1 MARPKREV
9 PWIAKR
15 GGVYYAF
22 WHREGEAETQRLS
35 LRTRDSSEA
44 KNRFAQF
51 LSEGSLAEPR
61 GNAGITVRQILDDYY
76 REHASKKCA
85 DPRRQEDAIVHL
97 KAFFGDTPLD
107 RVGIPQSRAYAD
119 ARRAGV
125 IGGGQRHFDERRKGS
140 DSTIR
145 RELVVLHAAS
155 KHAQKWKRTTAVLH
169 LDLPAEKRLGEDEQ
183 APYYTREEFT
193 RLVGKADGELRQFI
207 TLAYYTGARRRSIAA
222 FNQTSSVVKRG
233 LALTPVKF
241 GISFNATIYN
251 QAGALL
257 HIYTDGTVLVNHG
270 GTEMGQGL
278 FTKVAQVVAEE
289 LGLPI
294 SSVRLV
300 ENMPNPEDSIYRS
313 KAVGEPPLMLAISV
327 LAAIRDAVCSV
338 GGVASQSGRQ
348 SVVLPQLTAPATP
361 EAVLRAVN
369 AMREATLEAKSGQRG
384 RA

>member
-155 KHAQKWKRTTAVLH
+155 KHAEKWKRTTAVLH

-207 TLAYYTGARRRSIAA
+207 TLAYYTGARRRSIEDLTIPQIRWDQRQIVLKAA
-222 FNQTSSVVKRG
+222 TKRSTKKRQPIVPIFDEMVEPLETLALDAVSRGDGRLFETADFYRPFRQLCEGAG
-233 LALTPVKF
+233 LADRSHPHLLRHTR
-241 GISFNATIYN
+241 ATHLL
-251 QAGALL
+251 QAGVPIYDVAKLL
-257 HIYTDGTVLVNHG
+257 GDTLVTVDRVYGHHSS
-270 GTEMGQGL
+270 ERL
-278 FTKVAQVVAEE
+278 FE
-289 LGLPI
+289 
-294 SSVRLV
+294 S
-300 ENMPNPEDSIYRS
+300 
-313 KAVGEPPLMLAISV
+313 
-327 LAAIRDAVCSV
+327 
-338 GGVASQSGRQ
+338 
-348 SVVLPQLTAPATP
+348 
-361 EAVLRAVN
+361 LRG
-369 AMREATLEAKSGQRG
+369 K
-384 RA
+384 